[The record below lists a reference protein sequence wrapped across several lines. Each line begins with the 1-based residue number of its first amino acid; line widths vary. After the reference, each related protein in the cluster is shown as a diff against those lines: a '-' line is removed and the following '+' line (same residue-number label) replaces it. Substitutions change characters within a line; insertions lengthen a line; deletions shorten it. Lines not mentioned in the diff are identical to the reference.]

1 MKWATW
7 ITFILG
13 LWLIVAPFALG
24 YGTVAASSRAED
36 VIMGILIAAFS
47 LWASLAPTAP
57 AGVSW
62 LIFIFGIW
70 VLIAP
75 FVLGFSHAS
84 SAAVGNNV
92 IIGIVTLILG
102 LISAVGSRRHA
113 PTTPA

>member
-13 LWLIVAPFALG
+13 LWLIVAPFALA
-24 YGTVAASSRAED
+24 YGATAPGSRAED

-47 LWASLAPTAP
+47 LWASLAPAPP

-102 LISAVGSRRHA
+102 LISAVGTRRRV
-113 PTTPA
+113 PPTPA